1 MEFNAF
7 PTEIKLLICSFLER
21 RSISAILQIQAVS
34 KEFRDVVWRSRTHFA
49 LHEWENFTNPLN
61 ILNRGDPN
69 IITFLDAS
77 SLDQVS
83 QKLPTALDF
92 IAKYSALESLHLDEL
107 PADTDLI
114 LLENAI
120 SSHKSLIE
128 IQTSINPSLPIESF
142 RNIARK
148 VRLVINQPDASNAL
162 DMPTFNFNTSTIFRQ
177 KDDVTFPTS
186 NKIVKGISIFGKLI
200 VGASDGTIYV
210 YELNGDQYHIRQ
222 TLHEHQAEITC
233 ICHQPH
239 YREDLVIS
247 SVDGKVTRWRVPR
260 QNGDMTLKDT
270 KQFPESIYFLYY
282 SDRMLDVPL
291 LIAASKNTV
300 YFYVDKVLKKQCKLD
315 NVITGLHYQSVRH
328 DMYVSTEVDLHL
340 VPGLT
345 LRQSKDFELTLTPEG
360 GFANLNV
367 SEKMKVASITPT
379 ELWIKPFLFPSAK
392 FSLKGTF
399 NATDPNL
406 VAFTPDGNTV
416 TCSNGHCLLT
426 YDLGSKSLIACVSPR
441 ISKENLLNGNFP
453 TCKALWYS
461 YEWLLYALYS
471 DNKVYW
477 WSIESKKK

>member
-1 MEFNAF
+1 
-7 PTEIKLLICSFLER
+7 LLNNLIRC
-21 RSISAILQIQAVS
+21 V
-34 KEFRDVVWRSRTHFA
+34 
-49 LHEWENFTNPLN
+49 
-61 ILNRGDPN
+61 G
-69 IITFLDAS
+69 
-77 SLDQVS
+77 LDQVS
-83 QKLPTALDF
+83 QKLPTALDI

-247 SVDGKVTRWRVPR
+247 SVVRTNQVLIKNFNRNFATGW
-260 QNGDMTLKDT
+260 Q
-270 KQFPESIYFLYY
+270 
-282 SDRMLDVPL
+282 SDSL
-291 LIAASKNTV
+291 ACAE
-300 YFYVDKVLKKQCKLD
+300 
-315 NVITGLHYQSVRH
+315 
-328 DMYVSTEVDLHL
+328 TE
-340 VPGLT
+340 
-345 LRQSKDFELTLTPEG
+345 
-360 GFANLNV
+360 
-367 SEKMKVASITPT
+367 
-379 ELWIKPFLFPSAK
+379 
-392 FSLKGTF
+392 
-399 NATDPNL
+399 
-406 VAFTPDGNTV
+406 
-416 TCSNGHCLLT
+416 
-426 YDLGSKSLIACVSPR
+426 
-441 ISKENLLNGNFP
+441 
-453 TCKALWYS
+453 
-461 YEWLLYALYS
+461 
-471 DNKVYW
+471 
-477 WSIESKKK
+477 